1 MSTTTP
7 ETQPA
12 PSPPSATQVASFR
25 RVLKNRNFVFL
36 WLAQLISLTILN
48 AANFGVIVI
57 VNDVTHSVVM
67 AGIAIIAFT
76 FPALPFGAIA
86 GVIVDRVH
94 KRLVLWVSN
103 VLRAITVALMVISL
117 LTNSTNL
124 LPLYLLTF
132 TTSLIGQ
139 FFIPA
144 EGASIP
150 LLVGERE
157 LVPALSLFNITM
169 TLSQAIGFL
178 LLGGIIAHVFPPFT
192 LQLAAVT
199 LHVQSIDML
208 FILVALL
215 YLVCAALILCIPARA
230 FEEEHLNKRSR
241 NTGAEAEKEGRNKL
255 GMSSPPET
263 EPYANLWREIVEGWR
278 FVRNDR
284 LLFFSVVQLSVVG
297 NIMLLIG
304 ELAGTFVQQVLR
316 RPAADMAIILAPA
329 AFGLIGA
336 SIVMPRITARVG
348 KLRLTR
354 VGFIV
359 LGVCF
364 SLLPVTQ
371 KLASNIY
378 GEASA
383 SSPLLLWTTVLLVF
397 LLGVAVASVNIPTQ
411 TIMQERT
418 PVEARGRVF
427 SLQFM
432 LYNTG
437 SIPILLFAGFF
448 AQFLGFNWLIFL
460 ISASLLLFCWWGKWY
475 IGREA

>member
-7 ETQPA
+7 ETQPV
-12 PSPPSATQVASFR
+12 PSPPSATHVASFR

-76 FPALPFGAIA
+76 FPALPFGALA

-117 LTNSTNL
+117 LTNRTDL

-150 LLVGERE
+150 LLVGEGE

-192 LQLAAVT
+192 LQLATVT

-241 NTGAEAEKEGRNKL
+241 NTGAEAEKAL
-255 GMSSPPET
+255 V
-263 EPYANLWREIVEGWR
+263 NLWREIVEGWR

-304 ELAGTFVQQVLR
+304 ELAGTFVQQVLH

-336 SIVMPRITARVG
+336 SIVMPHITARVG

-359 LGVCF
+359 LGVGF

-371 KLASNIY
+371 KLASNLY
-378 GEASA
+378 GEAGA

-397 LLGVAVASVNIPTQ
+397 LLGVSVASVNIPTQ

-460 ISASLLLFCWWGKWY
+460 VSACLLLFCWWGKWY
-475 IGREA
+475 VGRET